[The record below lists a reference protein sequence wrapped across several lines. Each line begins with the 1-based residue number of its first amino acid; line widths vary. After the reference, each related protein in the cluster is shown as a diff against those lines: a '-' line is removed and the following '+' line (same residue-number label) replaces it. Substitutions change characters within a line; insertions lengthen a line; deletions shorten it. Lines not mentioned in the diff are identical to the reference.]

1 MTIKKKTVLVTGST
15 SGIGLGIAESFIKE
29 NYTVLFT
36 GRNDDK
42 LEELSSLYKEH
53 FFFKGD
59 LLEKDSLIELEKF
72 IDENSI
78 LLSAIVLN
86 IGSGR
91 SVPPGEE
98 FREEWDRIFEINF
111 FGATL
116 VTEQFKRHIISNT
129 TNLVF
134 VSSICGLE
142 SLGAPLTYSCAKS
155 ALNSYVVGL
164 SQAWGKHG
172 VRVNAV
178 APGNILFPGSVWD
191 QKMNEDKDAVLNM
204 LKKEVPLQKLG
215 SPQDVGNAVLFL
227 ADDQNNFITGAVLAV
242 DGGQT
247 RSY

>member
-1 MTIKKKTVLVTGST
+1 MAIKKKTVLVTGST
-15 SGIGLGIAESFIKE
+15 SGIGLGIAESFIRE
-29 NYTVLFT
+29 GYTVLFT
-36 GRNDDK
+36 GRSNEK

-59 LLEKDSLIELEKF
+59 LFKKDTLVELEKF

-98 FREEWDRIFEINF
+98 FREEWNRVFEINF
-111 FGATL
+111 LGATL
-116 VTEQFKRHIISNT
+116 VTEQFKKHIVSNAT
-129 TNLVF
+129 SLVF
-134 VSSICGLE
+134 ISSICGLE

-155 ALNSYVVGL
+155 SLNSYVVGL
-164 SQAWGKHG
+164 SRAWGKYG

-191 QKMNEDKDAVLNM
+191 QKMNEDKDAVLSM
-204 LKKEVPLQKLG
+204 LEKEVPLQKLG
-215 SPQDVGNAVLFL
+215 TPRDVGNAVLFL
-227 ADDQNNFITGAVLAV
+227 ADDQNKFITGAVLAV

-247 RSY
+247 RSF